1 MPIYTPKAGPELS
14 RGLERLIF
22 DDRQPKK
29 TQIARK
35 VREATPGETQELEIS
50 ARGHRLRLEAELM
63 RATFGGVE
71 EGIFGLDYPVYE
83 QAGRSEYLES
93 IEMPDDFSA
102 AATAERILGGITGY
116 ITRAFRMSN
125 PDADL
130 EDFARF
136 KQEVLRGFE
145 QGLAEGR
152 GYIAAM
158 GDMSDELSEQISET
172 EDLVREGL
180 EAFFD
185 RQEER
190 LSA

>member
-1 MPIYTPKAGPELS
+1 MPIYTPRAGPELS

-22 DDRQPKK
+22 DESQPKK

-35 VREATPGETQELEIS
+35 VREATPGETQQHEIS

-63 RATFGGVE
+63 RAIFGSVE
-71 EGIFGLDYPVYE
+71 EGIFSLGDPVTE

-93 IEMPDDFSA
+93 IETPDDFSA

-116 ITRAFRMSN
+116 IYRAFRMSN

-130 EDFARF
+130 DDFARF
-136 KQEVLRGFE
+136 KQEALRGFE
-145 QGLAEGR
+145 QGLEEGR
-152 GYIAAM
+152 GYIEAS
-158 GDMSDELSEQISET
+158 GDLTEQRSEQISET
-172 EDLVREGL
+172 GDLVREGL

-185 RQEER
+185 REEER
-190 LSA
+190 FSA

>member
-1 MPIYTPKAGPELS
+1 
-14 RGLERLIF
+14 
-22 DDRQPKK
+22 
-29 TQIARK
+29 
-35 VREATPGETQELEIS
+35 
-50 ARGHRLRLEAELM
+50 
-63 RATFGGVE
+63 
-71 EGIFGLDYPVYE
+71 
-83 QAGRSEYLES
+83 
-93 IEMPDDFSA
+93 
-102 AATAERILGGITGY
+102 
-116 ITRAFRMSN
+116 MSN

-130 EDFARF
+130 ENFARF

-152 GYIAAM
+152 GYIEAM

-185 RQEER
+185 REEER